1 MKTQHVSLAFAQLP
15 DAELGDFTQNVIT
28 RITGNPAFPTPPV
41 TVLVLTTSNDTFTAA
56 LAAAAGGGVQATAA
70 KNAARDALLVQ
81 LRQVAN
87 YVQGAANNDLPTLLS
102 SGFEATNGNTSQSQ
116 LDKPVILRI
125 ENEISTQLLVRLTP
139 ITNARAYEMRTS
151 VNGNGGWHPAG
162 VFTQA
167 RRVPLTELTPGT
179 TYNVSARAVGGSTG
193 YSDWSDPVSHMA
205 T

>member
-1 MKTQHVSLAFAQLP
+1 MKPQHVSLSLAQLP
-15 DAELGDFTQNVIT
+15 DAELGDFTLSVST
-28 RITGNPAFPTPPV
+28 RITGN
-41 TVLVLTTSNDTFTAA
+41 AA
-56 LAAAAGGGVQATAA
+56 IAAAAGGGIQATAT
-70 KNAARDALLVQ
+70 KNSAREALIVQ

-102 SGFEATNGNTSQSQ
+102 SGFDATSTNTSQSP

-125 ENEISTQLLVRLTP
+125 ENEVSTELLVRLTP
-139 ITNARAYEMRTS
+139 ITNARAYELRTS
-151 VNGNGGWHPAG
+151 VNGNGGWHQAG

-167 RRVPLTELTPGT
+167 RRVPLTALTPGT